1 MSLDDEEITL
11 AKPIQLGI
19 LGSREAT
26 YVKIVEGCMIPILSE
41 LGRCPETI
49 ICPSEGHSSAFITDW
64 SERTKIRVQVYDS
77 DWYRLG
83 KRARIF
89 RDTRIINE
97 STHLLVFLN
106 KKSVYYENMAIQLAK
121 KGKTVFTVKY
131 ADWELEEIVIEESK
145 KEPSKKQQPKKEK
158 SKQFN

>member
-1 MSLDDEEITL
+1 MSLDEEEITI

-26 YVKIVEGCMIPILSE
+26 YNKIVDCMMPILSE

-64 SERTKIRVQVYDS
+64 SEKTKIRVQVYDS

-83 KRARIF
+83 KRARVF

-106 KKSVYYENMAIQLAK
+106 KKSVYYENMANNLAK

-131 ADWELEEIVIEESK
+131 SDWELEELVV
-145 KEPSKKQQPKKEK
+145 EK
-158 SKQFN
+158 SKK